1 LGDECYFWILHKS
14 KQLLFSSGQEM
25 CKDLDFDKTVTLNGY
40 EIRLNAIEI
49 EPFIKINLNASDEEK
64 FTGDNSE
71 IIKILLD
78 KLKASLSINVHNGS
92 IYDLGYIGPNGTLQG
107 MLSDLSDGKID
118 IGMNT
123 RSLLVLWKVKYA

>member
-1 LGDECYFWILHKS
+1 
-14 KQLLFSSGQEM
+14 M